1 MSICWAGIKFLFD
14 RSRFSFPFPLTFI
27 AGAMGR
33 RAKNKQGDPLPLDA
47 DPDLNGSLKTSKP
60 KSKPGLKAK
69 GSAAHLH
76 AKPGKRKLEWDG
88 NDGRATKKPKEAQS
102 AGKSKPQAKGMP
114 AKKPAA
120 KGKGKFVRLN
130 GEMVNR
136 VEDEVLDDDD
146 SVGWEDVEDVGMRAE
161 ARCVPVGSRCFIK
174 FTVCL
179 LAGHYSTIVTLRTK
193 MTKAKMLKS
202 LPDLPGTWKT

>member
-88 NDGRATKKPKEAQS
+88 DDGRATKKPKEAQS

-114 AKKPAA
+114 AKKTAA

-130 GEMVNR
+130 GEKVNR

-146 SVGWEDVEDVGMRAE
+146 SVGWEDVEDADMQAE
-161 ARCVPVGSRCFIK
+161 ARCVPVGSRCFIQ

-179 LAGHYSTIVTLRTK
+179 LAGHCSTIVTLRTK
-193 MTKAKMLKS
+193 MAKAKILKS
-202 LPDLPGTWKT
+202 LPDLPGT